1 MLSLSA
7 KYDAVIIGGGHNGLV
22 SACYLAKA
30 GLSVLVLEK
39 NPVARRSHPIRKDA
53 RRDGSSLIPLF
64 LFGQP
69 FPEQIVSDLGL
80 KLDLLSRRTASYT
93 PHIGNDV

>member
-1 MLSLSA
+1 MKINKFVVQGYGLIVLAAYALLSS

-22 SACYLAKA
+22 SACYLTKA

-39 NPVARRSHPIRKDA
+39 NPVLGGATRSAKIA

-69 FPEQIVSDLGL
+69 FP
-80 KLDLLSRRTASYT
+80 
-93 PHIGNDV
+93 